1 LDLLLARLEARMK
14 NLEAMGVH
22 GVLDETIAGVYNTV
36 ATIKEKCGGTAV
48 IDEGWRKAEIVLQV
62 LQDRYHP
69 ILLMLLLMLGTTKLP
84 ARLSHQN

>member
-1 LDLLLARLEARMK
+1 MESRMK
-14 NLEAMGVH
+14 TLESIGVH

-62 LQDRYHP
+62 LQDRYRLIHP
-69 ILLMLLLMLGTTKLP
+69 SILITDTTKLQ
-84 ARLSHQN
+84 ALHSHQN

>member
-1 LDLLLARLEARMK
+1 MK

-36 ATIKEKCGGTAV
+36 ATIKEKCGTTGM

-62 LQDRYHP
+62 LQDR
-69 ILLMLLLMLGTTKLP
+69 
-84 ARLSHQN
+84 

>member
-1 LDLLLARLEARMK
+1 MKTLET
-14 NLEAMGVH
+14 MGVH

-62 LQDRYHP
+62 LHDRYCLIYSS
-69 ILLMLLLMLGTTKLP
+69 ILIIDTTKLP
-84 ARLSHQN
+84 VQHSHQN

>member
-1 LDLLLARLEARMK
+1 MK

-36 ATIKEKCGGTAV
+36 ATIKEKVGGTTM

-62 LQDRYHP
+62 LQDR
-69 ILLMLLLMLGTTKLP
+69 
-84 ARLSHQN
+84 

>member
-1 LDLLLARLEARMK
+1 MESRMK
-14 NLEAMGVH
+14 TLESIGVH

-62 LQDRYHP
+62 LQDRYRLIHP
-69 ILLMLLLMLGTTKLP
+69 SILIKDTTKL
-84 ARLSHQN
+84 RVLHSHQN